1 MRYRKRKQGKKGMK
15 EETESR
21 TMAGTMT
28 IKGRRDGRKTEE
40 ERKTQRQMWVNETD
54 NGKQWCMAWMIVFQD
69 PCQIEQRT

>member
-1 MRYRKRKQGKKGMK
+1 
-15 EETESR
+15 
-21 TMAGTMT
+21 MAGTMT